1 MDVFREPRIVPRYQL
16 GVATAISA
24 ILVAIQA
31 GLVVSQEIVPY
42 PLEYAFAVTLPIQI
56 LAALTIGLTFM
67 RIPRRPDTFTA
78 TGKLVERQ
86 NQTSILTRYS
96 YNWSSDLLDLAATK
110 LIELSDLPALDAH
123 ARAKDVKESFRSIV
137 LKPSVSL
144 WLQIFWAFRG
154 PIIFQWILVIVSSVI
169 DAAPQFA
176 MFKLLQYLEVRQGFD
191 MIDPTAWLYVGALF
205 LATVIETFVDYRVS
219 WLMWSDIGIPIRST
233 MTSLL
238 FEKMMK
244 TKDCKEPPKADEDKP
259 KRDAT
264 DSITANGK
272 AAEALKA
279 DAAKKE
285 AEKKKKAGQTE
296 QDVINM
302 FAVDCNQVGVFGAI
316 NQFYVMFASKTI
328 GKRHSSISTCFKLY
342 FTLFLV
348 FKRLFDVTY

>member
-1 MDVFREPRIVPRYQL
+1 
-16 GVATAISA
+16 
-24 ILVAIQA
+24 
-31 GLVVSQEIVPY
+31 
-42 PLEYAFAVTLPIQI
+42 
-56 LAALTIGLTFM
+56 
-67 RIPRRPDTFTA
+67 
-78 TGKLVERQ
+78 
-86 NQTSILTRYS
+86 
-96 YNWSSDLLDLAATK
+96 
-110 LIELSDLPALDAH
+110 
-123 ARAKDVKESFRSIV
+123 
-137 LKPSVSL
+137 
-144 WLQIFWAFRG
+144 
-154 PIIFQWILVIVSSVI
+154 
-169 DAAPQFA
+169 
-176 MFKLLQYLEVRQGFD
+176 